1 MAPGAGARGAARRY
15 VLLRHKCWT
24 PGRLDAAANADAGG
38 RFAAVSRRAP
48 AGPYHRPM
56 GLPAPWLIAL
66 VLLCFVLAAIPTRR
80 LFLAGIR
87 PAWLWAYVVLLV
99 VLGVAVVAARGPARF
114 LVPFLV
120 VLYVAPLV
128 VGPDTVARLLRRS
141 RRPPKHVGSGSGRD
155 VGPDDPPGP

>member
-1 MAPGAGARGAARRY
+1 
-15 VLLRHKCWT
+15 
-24 PGRLDAAANADAGG
+24 
-38 RFAAVSRRAP
+38 
-48 AGPYHRPM
+48 
-56 GLPAPWLIAL
+56 
-66 VLLCFVLAAIPTRR
+66 VLAAIPTRR
-80 LFLAGIR
+80 RFLAGIR

-114 LVPFLV
+114 LAPFLV

-128 VGPDTVARLLRRS
+128 VGPDTVARLLRRG